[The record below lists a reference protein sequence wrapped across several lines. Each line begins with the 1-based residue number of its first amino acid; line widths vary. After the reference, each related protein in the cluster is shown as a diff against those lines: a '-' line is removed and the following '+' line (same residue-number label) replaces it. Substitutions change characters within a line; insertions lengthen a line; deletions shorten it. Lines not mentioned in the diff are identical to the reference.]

1 MSEFV
6 DTPFADLRIPCSHDG
21 RTVLAAIAPLCESMK
36 LDSWT
41 ELRRIDNDPD
51 LREMVKTVQD
61 PKRATETAT
70 LPIGALT
77 LWLDRL
83 ADTHADTNLRHRL
96 AILQFDGFPTLLD
109 HWTMR
114 SEGTAQAVDA
124 STIKRQFRRLQAQ
137 ISSLSDALKN
147 SATPIEQEILRAQL
161 NQLCNFPIV
170 PRASASPVLERFWDT
185 VFGRMMNGAELNH
198 ARRSDRSLAL
208 NFRQLA
214 HELASSPEPIELTP
228 ELRSEL
234 KKSRHP
240 YFLGVRVVNS
250 RIARKSLRCWV
261 FNLH

>member
-1 MSEFV
+1 
-6 DTPFADLRIPCSHDG
+6 
-21 RTVLAAIAPLCESMK
+21 MK
-36 LDSWT
+36 LDTWA
-41 ELRRIDNDPD
+41 ELRRLDTDPD
-51 LREMVKTVQD
+51 LRDQVKTVPD
-61 PKRATETAT
+61 RRRAAETHT

-83 ADTHADTNLRHRL
+83 AETHADTQLRHRL
-96 AILQFDGFPTLLD
+96 AILQLEGFPSLLD

-114 SEGTAQAVDA
+114 SEATTQAIDGA
-124 STIKRQFRRLQAQ
+124 AIKRQFRRLQTQ
-137 ISSLSDALKN
+137 MSSLSEALKTC
-147 SATPIEQEILRAQL
+147 ATPIEQEILRAQL
-161 NQLCNFPIV
+161 SELCQFPIV
-170 PRASASPVLERFWDT
+170 PRTTASPVLERFWDT

-198 ARRSDRSLAL
+198 ARRSDRFLAL
-208 NFRQLA
+208 NFRHLA
-214 HELASSPEPIELTP
+214 RELAGAPAPIELTP